1 MFSEVNA
8 TIIDGNL
15 GKNSSTGT
23 GVQIKIGVGTPVSEN
38 PVLITN
44 SMKVDEIK
52 KKLGYTPL
60 ADSCIDATENGLKTI
75 YALPMKAD
83 VDGEIGEV
91 TKTGENKGTFKVT
104 GKPNNAYDMVVKITE
119 TGDTNEGSF
128 AYSIDG
134 GNTFGEDITI
144 PLGGT
149 YVVPGTGLTLSFEDV
164 QTEEKS
170 FIANDAYSFATT
182 SPTMNNAS
190 VLKAVERLMTFNMQY
205 ELIHV
210 VGVSSKTLWAALQ
223 TEADVFMNTYK
234 KPVLFVC
241 EGRGVQEKETLEEYL
256 EAMTAERKGI
266 SSRYVCV
273 CLSVASYVRKD
284 LRTQSIN
291 MAGVVTGLLGQAKES
306 LSIGCVKQF
315 PVSSAKLLKLLP
327 EGIEEYSQ
335 VLDELG
341 YTVFRQYNGLE
352 DFYVSNANVMSPAS
366 SDFTYVENV
375 RVLNRL
381 VRGVCQKAAENIQA
395 EVDPNDLEGS
405 VKPMEAELNI
415 PIEDAI
421 RDKIIS
427 SGEVTIDT
435 EDVNILVDETL
446 NAHIEYVPMGTTRTF
461 NLDFAVNNPYRSSS
475 EQ

>member
-38 PVLITN
+38 PVLVTN

-91 TKTGENKGTFKVT
+91 TKTGESKGTFKVT

-234 KPVLFVC
+234 KGVL
-241 EGRGVQEKETLEEYL
+241 
-256 EAMTAERKGI
+256 
-266 SSRYVCV
+266 
-273 CLSVASYVRKD
+273 
-284 LRTQSIN
+284 
-291 MAGVVTGLLGQAKES
+291 
-306 LSIGCVKQF
+306 
-315 PVSSAKLLKLLP
+315 
-327 EGIEEYSQ
+327 
-335 VLDELG
+335 
-341 YTVFRQYNGLE
+341 
-352 DFYVSNANVMSPAS
+352 
-366 SDFTYVENV
+366 
-375 RVLNRL
+375 
-381 VRGVCQKAAENIQA
+381 
-395 EVDPNDLEGS
+395 
-405 VKPMEAELNI
+405 
-415 PIEDAI
+415 
-421 RDKIIS
+421 
-427 SGEVTIDT
+427 
-435 EDVNILVDETL
+435 
-446 NAHIEYVPMGTTRTF
+446 
-461 NLDFAVNNPYRSSS
+461 
-475 EQ
+475 